1 MFLEEFKQESQGPAI
16 KNLEKDA
23 AEFKNDPKTR
33 KVYNMVMALIAS
45 GADVNLADYEE
56 LTQLTIPWTM
66 LKTSHDYDSEMFP
79 RVFFTVSVVGR
90 WCQDACVRYLGG
102 VEAEDLVFTVSIE
115 FRKCNIT

>member
-1 MFLEEFKQESQGPAI
+1 MVLEKFKQEQQDIAI
-16 KNLEKDA
+16 RYLKTDA
-23 AEFKNDPKTR
+23 AEFKNDTETR

-45 GADVNLADYEE
+45 STNVDLDDYKE

-79 RVFFTVSVVGR
+79 RVFTVSVVGR
-90 WCQDACVRYLGG
+90 WCQDACVTYLGG
-102 VEAEDLVFTVSIE
+102 VEEEDLVSTVSIE